1 MNKLRKVITNNILKY
16 SICLIMSLV
25 SLGVFSQTSESNK
38 KRFKDFYNLTGISKA
53 EVSLF
58 KEDNYKSVDEYEKL
72 IELMQ
77 CSKVVIAKFIPKT
90 EVIFHNYTNRG
101 TYNIYFSD
109 TFKYFK
115 IDDITFV
122 ISKKKSK
129 EMSKII
135 SQ

>member
-1 MNKLRKVITNNILKY
+1 METNRVLKY
-16 SICLIMSLV
+16 SIYLIV
-25 SLGVFSQTSESNK
+25 SLISLNVFSQTSESNK

-90 EVIFHNYTNRG
+90 EVVFYNSSNSG
-101 TYNIYFSD
+101 TYNIYFSE

-115 IDDITFV
+115 IDGRTFV

-129 EMSKII
+129 EISKIL

>member
-1 MNKLRKVITNNILKY
+1 METNRVLKY
-16 SICLIMSLV
+16 SIYLIV
-25 SLGVFSQTSESNK
+25 SLISLNVFSQTSESNK

-90 EVIFHNYTNRG
+90 EVVFYNSSNND
-101 TYNIYFSD
+101 TYNIYFSE

-115 IDDITFV
+115 IDSRTFV

-129 EMSKII
+129 EISKIL

>member
-1 MNKLRKVITNNILKY
+1 METNRVLKY
-16 SICLIMSLV
+16 SIYLIV
-25 SLGVFSQTSESNK
+25 SLISLNVFSQTSESNK

-90 EVIFHNYTNRG
+90 EVVFYNSSNND
-101 TYNIYFSD
+101 TYNIYFSE

-115 IDDITFV
+115 IDGRTFV

-129 EMSKII
+129 EISKIL

>member
-1 MNKLRKVITNNILKY
+1 METNRVLKY
-16 SICLIMSLV
+16 SIYLIV
-25 SLGVFSQTSESNK
+25 SLISLNVFSQTSESNK

-90 EVIFHNYTNRG
+90 EVVFYNSSNSDI
-101 TYNIYFSD
+101 YNIYFSE

-115 IDDITFV
+115 IDGRTFV

-129 EMSKII
+129 EISKIL

>member
-1 MNKLRKVITNNILKY
+1 METNKILKY
-16 SICLIMSLV
+16 SIYLIISFISLN
-25 SLGVFSQTSESNK
+25 VFCQTSESNK
-38 KRFKDFYNLTGISKA
+38 KRFKDFYNFTEVGKA

-77 CSKVVIAKFIPKT
+77 CSKVIIAKFIPKT
-90 EVIFHNYTNRG
+90 EVVFYNSSNSS
-101 TYNIYFSD
+101 TYNVYFSE

-115 IDDITFV
+115 IEGRTFV

-129 EMSKII
+129 EISKIL
-135 SQ
+135 SK